1 MPEPR
6 RLLLVEDDASNR
18 LTLGALLEDEGF
30 VVEAAATLAEAR
42 ELLRSAPAFT
52 VVLLD
57 RRLGQEDGLALV
69 PVVREAAP
77 AAKVVV
83 LSGAD
88 TDAPGVDATLRKG
101 GSFDALAAALA
112 AILGGA

>member
-1 MPEPR
+1 MAEPR

-30 VVEAAATLAEAR
+30 AVEAASTLAEAR
-42 ELLRSAPAFT
+42 ELLRRAPAFT
-52 VVLLD
+52 AVLLD
-57 RRLGQEDGLALV
+57 RRLDHEDGLALV
-69 PVVREAAP
+69 PAVRAAAP
-77 AAKVVV
+77 AAKIVV

-101 GSFDALAAALA
+101 GSFDALAAALE
-112 AILGGA
+112 AILAG